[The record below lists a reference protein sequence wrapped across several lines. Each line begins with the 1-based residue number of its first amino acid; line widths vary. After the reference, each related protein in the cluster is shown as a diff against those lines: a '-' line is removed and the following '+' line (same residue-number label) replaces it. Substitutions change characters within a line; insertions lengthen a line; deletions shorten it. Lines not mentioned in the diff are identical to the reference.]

1 MRLCFG
7 KRTGVRMGASGSNR
21 RNSDAYF
28 RQLSLQRKH
37 GVIGEINVSSNLPVT
52 VFKKNEKWTNNFK
65 LFFRQ
70 WFEITIN
77 SSFMSNCRTKQ
88 LIKNAI
94 LNNQFLG
101 DLDESRIEKLISV
114 MYPEQVRAN
123 TRIIHEGEVGE

>member
-1 MRLCFG
+1 
-7 KRTGVRMGASGSNR
+7 
-21 RNSDAYF
+21 
-28 RQLSLQRKH
+28 
-37 GVIGEINVSSNLPVT
+37 
-52 VFKKNEKWTNNFK
+52 
-65 LFFRQ
+65 
-70 WFEITIN
+70 
-77 SSFMSNCRTKQ
+77 MSNCRTKQ